1 MTDDEIF
8 QRRKRYL
15 RDTGFLPMFVPILE
29 GDPSYH
35 QDWLIENFLPK
46 GALAVIAGAPK
57 SGKTC
62 LATALALSVAT
73 GLPFAGHRT
82 EQSAVLWV
90 SGEES
95 PEERN
100 EFLKT
105 SPLVDTTL
113 PLFTCFQ
120 RLNIDEEETL
130 ECLRQ
135 NAKWAEAKLIVVDPL
150 LACITGRSLTDSW
163 SARRTLQPLK
173 AFCVEN
179 GITVI
184 VLHHQKRGEF
194 ESHRKGRVADNAQLA
209 ATSSMNIVL
218 TSKKL
223 NLEGSKRLVTLD
235 CQGRGPWANRAHRL
249 LSNDPLDYH
258 PVTANDEN
266 VDEEFKFTEAELRVL
281 RLLRRHSLD
290 SSEVMER
297 SGFAEGSI
305 RNILTRLRKRGLLK
319 VIVREGKLRTYTA
332 VRKVKTRDESNELS
346 A

>member
-1 MTDDEIF
+1 MTDDELF
-8 QRRKRYL
+8 QRRKQYL
-15 RDTGFLPMFVPILE
+15 RDTGFLPMFLPVLA

-46 GALAVIAGAPK
+46 GTLALIAGAPK

-62 LATALALSVAT
+62 LATAIALAVAT

-82 EQSAVLWV
+82 EQAAVLWI

-120 RLNIDEEETL
+120 RPNIDEEETL
-130 ECLRQ
+130 DCLRQ
-135 NAKWAEAKLIVVDPL
+135 NAEEAAAKLIVVDPL
-150 LACITGRSLTDSW
+150 LACISGRSLTDSW
-163 SARRTLQPLK
+163 SARRTLHPLK
-173 AFCVEN
+173 AFCVET
-179 GITVI
+179 GVSVL

-194 ESHRKGRVADNAQLA
+194 ESQRKGRVADNAQLA

-218 TSKKL
+218 TSKSL
-223 NLEGSKRLVTLD
+223 NLEGSKRLITLE
-235 CQGRGPWANRAHRL
+235 CQGRGHWANRTHRL
-249 LSNDPLDYH
+249 LSNDPLDYRS
-258 PVTANDEN
+258 VTANDEN
-266 VDEEFKFTEAELRVL
+266 VDEEAPLTETEQAVL
-281 RLLRRHSLD
+281 KVIKRQALPSTEIID
-290 SSEVMER
+290 R
-297 SGFAEGSI
+297 SGFAVSTI
-305 RNILTRLRKRGLLK
+305 RNVLTRLRNRGL
-319 VIVREGKLRTYTA
+319 VRVRRDAEGDRVYGA
-332 VRKVKTRDESNELS
+332 VRKPKTQRELRESR

>member
-8 QRRKRYL
+8 LRRKQYL
-15 RDTGFLPMFVPILE
+15 RDKGFLAQFVPVLE

-46 GALAVIAGAPK
+46 GTLALIAGAPK

-62 LATALALSVAT
+62 LSTAIALSVAT

-82 EQSAVLWV
+82 EQAAVLWI

-113 PLFTCFQ
+113 PLFTCYQ
-120 RLNIDEEETL
+120 RMNIDDEDVL
-130 ECLRQ
+130 LDL
-135 NAKWAEAKLIVVDPL
+135 AEAAKATESKLIVVDPL

-163 SARRTLQPLK
+163 SARRTLHPLK
-173 AFCVEN
+173 AFCVET
-179 GITVI
+179 GLSVL

-194 ESHRKGRVADNAQLA
+194 ETQRQGRVADNAQLA

-223 NLEGSKRLVTLD
+223 NLEGTKRLITLE
-235 CQGRGPWANRAHRL
+235 CQGRGHWANRTHRL
-249 LSNDPLDYH
+249 LSNDPLDYR
-258 PVTANDEN
+258 PVTAGDEN
-266 VDEEFKFTEAELRVL
+266 VGEEAPLNESERLVL
-281 RLLRRHSLD
+281 RTLRRRPQVSEELLD
-290 SSEVMER
+290 NTGLAV
-297 SGFAEGSI
+297 GTV
-305 RNILTRLRKRGLLK
+305 RNILTSLRRRGLVK
-319 VIVREGKLRTYTA
+319 VRVGEAKRRIYAA
-332 VRKVKTRDESNELS
+332 VRNRNKRQEIQELQE
-346 A
+346 